1 MLIALAERGWIPD
14 AWIRA
19 GIRLLLRRRLKREEA
34 DDPERRERLKRERI
48 EHYATSRI
56 AVAQDAA
63 NEQHYEVPA
72 DFYRLVLGPRLKYS
86 SAYWPRHVRG
96 LEQAEEAMLGLT
108 CERAQLENGQRILEL
123 GCGWG
128 SLTLWMAQAYPDS
141 EILALSNS
149 GSQRAWIEE
158 RAREQ
163 GLTNVRVRTEDVAV
177 FEPEEQFDRVVSVEM
192 MEHMRNHG
200 RLMERISHWL
210 VPGGKLFVHIF
221 CHREAFYP
229 FEDDDQ
235 GSWMARTFFTG
246 GVMPSFDLLSRCQEA
261 LTLEQSWRVNGRHY
275 ANTLEAWLRRGD
287 RRRLDVIAALRDL
300 HGDEAE
306 RWWQRWR
313 IFFMACAELFRY
325 RHGEEWFV
333 GHYRFT
339 RAADRSA

>member
-19 GIRLLLRRRLKREEA
+19 GIRLLLRRRLRREEA

-48 EHYATSRI
+48 ETYATSRI
-56 AVAQDAA
+56 AVAQHAA

-72 DFYRLVLGPRLKYS
+72 GFYELVLGARLKYS
-86 SAYWPRHVRG
+86 SAWWPRHVHR
-96 LEQAEEAMLGLT
+96 LEDAEEAMLALT
-108 CERAQLENGQRILEL
+108 CERAQLDNGQRILEL

-128 SLTLWMAQAYPDS
+128 SLTLWMARTYPDS
-141 EILALSNS
+141 TILALSNS
-149 GSQRAWIEE
+149 ASQREWIEA

-163 GLTNVRVRTEDVAV
+163 GLTNVRVRTGDVAV
-177 FEPEEQFDRVVSVEM
+177 FEPGERFDRVVSVEM

-200 RLMERISHWL
+200 RLMERIRHWL

-229 FEDDDQ
+229 FDNDDR

-246 GVMPSFDLLSRCQEA
+246 GVMPSFDLLTRCQHA
-261 LTLEQSWRVNGRHY
+261 LTLERSWRVNGQHY
-275 ANTLEAWLRRGD
+275 ARTLEAWLRRGD
-287 RRRLDVIAALRDL
+287 RRRAQVVAALREV
-300 HGDEAE
+300 HGDEAG

-325 RHGEEWFV
+325 RDGEEWFV
-333 GHYRFT
+333 AHYRF
-339 RAADRSA
+339 AAPEDES

>member
-19 GIRLLLRRRLKREEA
+19 GIRMLLRRRLKREEA
-34 DDPERRERLKRERI
+34 DDPQRRERLKSERI
-48 EHYATSRI
+48 GHYATSRI
-56 AVAQDAA
+56 AVAQDSA
-63 NEQHYEVPA
+63 NEQHYEVPV
-72 DFYRLVLGPRLKYS
+72 DFYQLVLGPRLKYS

-96 LEQAEEAMLGLT
+96 LEEAEEAMLGLT
-108 CERAQLENGQRILEL
+108 CERAELENGQSILEL

-141 EILALSNS
+141 EIMALSNS
-149 GSQRAWIEE
+149 GSQRAWIEA
-158 RAREQ
+158 RATEL
-163 GLTNVRVRTEDVAV
+163 GLTNVRVHTGDVAV
-177 FEPEEQFDRVVSVEM
+177 FEPGERFDRVVSVEM

-200 RLMERISHWL
+200 RLLERISDWL

-229 FEDDDQ
+229 FDDDDK

-246 GVMPSFDLLSRCQEA
+246 GVMPSFDLLSRCQNA
-261 LTLEQSWRVNGRHY
+261 LTLERSWRVNGRHY

-287 RRRLDVIAALRDL
+287 RRRSEVVAALRDT

-325 RHGEEWFV
+325 RGGEEWFV

-339 RAADRSA
+339 RAEEASA